1 MEINELKG
9 IVESVVFAVG
19 DAVSVSFL
27 ADVTETSVKEV
38 TEALSLLAKELEA
51 EDRGIRLA
59 KMEDKYQLC
68 TKEKNGDYVKRAL
81 QGRRNSPLSNAALEV
96 LAIIA
101 YNQPTTKAFIEQ
113 IRGVESGQV
122 VANLLSKELIE
133 EKGRLD
139 APGRPI
145 LYATT
150 SEFLRC
156 FKIKSLSELPE
167 LPVIGG
173 DNETLFVQETIP
185 GTEDA
190 TEV

>member
-1 MEINELKG
+1 MDINELKG
-9 IVESVVFAVG
+9 ILESVIFAVG
-19 DAVSVSFL
+19 DAVSASFL
-27 ADVTETSVKEV
+27 ADVTGTSPKEV
-38 TEALSLLAKELEA
+38 NEALSLLAAELE
-51 EDRGIRLA
+51 ESGRGIRLA

-68 TKEKNGDYVKRAL
+68 TKEQNGEYVKRAL
-81 QGRRNSPLSNAALEV
+81 QGRKNSPLSNAALEV

-101 YNQPTTKAFIEQ
+101 YNQPTTKAYVEQ

-122 VANLLSKELIE
+122 IANLVSKELIE

-150 SEFLRC
+150 TEFLRC

-173 DNETLFVQETIP
+173 DNETLFVQEVIP
-185 GTEDA
+185 GTEDVA
-190 TEV
+190 EN

>member
-1 MEINELKG
+1 MDINELKG
-9 IVESVVFAVG
+9 ILESVIFAVG
-19 DAVSVSFL
+19 DAVSASFL
-27 ADVTETSVKEV
+27 ADVTGTSPKEV
-38 TEALSLLAKELEA
+38 NEALSLLAAELLESG
-51 EDRGIRLA
+51 RGIRLA

-68 TKEKNGDYVKRAL
+68 TKEQNGDYVKRAL
-81 QGRRNSPLSNAALEV
+81 QGRKNSPLSNAALEV

-101 YNQPTTKAFIEQ
+101 YNQPTTKAYVEQ

-122 VANLLSKELIE
+122 IANLVSKELIE

-150 SEFLRC
+150 TEFLRC

-173 DNETLFVQETIP
+173 DNETLFVQEVIP
-185 GTEDA
+185 GTEDVA
-190 TEV
+190 EN

>member
-38 TEALSLLAKELEA
+38 TEALTLLAKELEA

-122 VANLLSKELIE
+122 VANLLAKELIE

-139 APGRPI
+139 VIGRPR
-145 LYATT
+145 LFGTT
-150 SEFLRC
+150 QNFLRT
-156 FKIKSLSELPE
+156 FGITSLDALPS
-167 LPVIGG
+167 L
-173 DNETLFVQETIP
+173 DLFAVE
-185 GTEDA
+185 G
-190 TEV
+190 